1 MTTSTPPAGEELDP
15 VYLLAD
21 TDPGAM
27 KAMNRQLISAFR
39 AAHGELGGAF
49 EGVPVLL
56 LTTTGAR
63 SSLPRTTPVNYTRTD
78 TGYVVIASK
87 SGSARHPDWYHN
99 LLADPEATIEVPGAA
114 LRVRARVTSGP
125 ERERL
130 FAQQA
135 AALPNFAAYQKR
147 TTRQLPVL
155 VLEPTD

>member
-1 MTTSTPPAGEELDP
+1 MTTSTTRAEEALDP

-21 TDPGAM
+21 TDPEAM
-27 KAMNRQLISAFR
+27 MAMNRELISAFR
-39 AAHGELGGAF
+39 AGCGRLGGAF

-63 SSLPRTTPVNYTRTD
+63 SGLPRTTPVNYTRID

-99 LLADPEATIEVPGAA
+99 LLAHPAATIEVPGAT
-114 LRVRARVTSGP
+114 LRVRARITDGP

-130 FAQQA
+130 FTRQA
-135 AALPNFAAYQKR
+135 AALPNFASYQKR
-147 TTRQLPVL
+147 TMRQLPVV
-155 VLEPTD
+155 VLEPIG